1 MGVNYEK
8 KATSKD
14 LSNPQIFQIVALA
27 RHMIHSPHKLE
38 NITAFVAWQVFH
50 NCAAMTID
58 E

>member
-38 NITAFVAWQVFH
+38 NITAFVA
-50 NCAAMTID
+50 
-58 E
+58 